1 MFIKADLTIEPKE
14 GDFKLDDKVIIKCKV
29 TVKPTIMKGP
39 NQHLIH
45 QRHPKPSIFWYK
57 ENDALKSNPSDAR
70 KIEIDTKYENSE
82 QVLASY
88 LIIYNARYEDTG
100 KYRCTYDNMQEQVNV
115 KVNNDCKSI
124 FPITFSQLK
133 FSNLHLIYFYF
144 PFSSLRVQELSHFVG
159 QRHQH
164 HHPSSCVYFICFNI
178 YFILFLKQK
187 K

>member
-124 FPITFSQLK
+124 FPITFCQLK
-133 FSNLHLIYFYF
+133 FSNLHLIYLIL
-144 PFSSLRVQELSHFVG
+144 FSIFKSSSTRTISLR
-159 QRHQH
+159 R
-164 HHPSSCVYFICFNI
+164 PASSTPPPVVLC
-178 YFILFLKQK
+178 LFHLF
-187 K
+187 